1 MRLDHLLSREEVGVV
16 LLLICEGRS
25 RCLRKHVEEERQ
37 RERGRAAGDDA
48 QHSRRGHRGKKSGGD
63 ALMGNTRSHPE
74 HVAHAGRGVG

>member
-1 MRLDHLLSREEVGVV
+1 MSQEACGRGVS
-16 LLLICEGRS
+16 EGAQQS
-25 RCLRKHVEEERQ
+25 
-37 RERGRAAGDDA
+37 GDDA